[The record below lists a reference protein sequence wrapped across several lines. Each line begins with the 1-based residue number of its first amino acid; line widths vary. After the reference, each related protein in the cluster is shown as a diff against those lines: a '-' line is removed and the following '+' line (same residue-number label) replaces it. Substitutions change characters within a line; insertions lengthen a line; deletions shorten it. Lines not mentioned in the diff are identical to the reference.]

1 MEITM
6 ELRHIPL
13 PELHIAAVNV
23 RHKAKKTTLD
33 DILPSIRKRGILQP
47 LLVRPESEGFGIVA
61 GRRRYLAAKALE
73 QEGIE
78 VEALPC
84 AVMAEGDDI
93 DAVEASLIENVA
105 RLPMDEMDQFEAFHR
120 LLKEGRTV
128 PEIAAIFAVSE
139 IVVKRRLAIANLL
152 PRIRQA
158 YRAEEIDGESLQ
170 ALTMA
175 TKSQQKEWLALLED
189 ETQTAPTGYYLKQW
203 LFGGEQ
209 IPTAN
214 ALFDLADYKGE
225 IVTDLFG
232 EQSYFADSQAFWA
245 LQNAI
250 IAAKKATYL
259 EHGWKQVEVLPV
271 DHHFHV
277 WDHEKTAKKKGGAVY
292 ITVSARG
299 EVETHEGYVS
309 RQEARKREKKE
320 KDIEGDAKP
329 VKSEL
334 GKGAQNYL
342 ELHRHAAVRLR
353 LMEEPKIALRLAVA
367 HMIAGSG
374 LWQVKPEP
382 QRADKAEIAT
392 SVQTSAAQ
400 MKFNERR
407 NDALRLLGLAEDRS
421 DLIRHT
427 GDSYATTVIFATLLK
442 LTDDDVLWLLS
453 VAMAESLEAG
463 TAITE
468 VAGTILKVD
477 MAESWKV
484 DQTFLNLVTD
494 KAVLNFMLAEV
505 GGVAVAGGNKGETG
519 KVQRGIIRDY
529 VNGTNGREHKPNWVP
544 GYTAFPAKSYT
555 ERGGLRFVD
564 EWEKVAHL
572 FVSDPPE

>member
-1 MEITM
+1 METTM

-23 RHKAKKTTLD
+23 RHKAKKTSLD

-47 LLVRPESEGFGIVA
+47 LLVRPDSEGFGIVA

-73 QEGIE
+73 QEGLE

-128 PEIAAIFAVSE
+128 PEIAATFAVPE

-158 YRAEEIDGESLQ
+158 YRAEEIDSESLQ

-175 TKSQQKEWLALLED
+175 TKSQQKEWLALFED
-189 ETQTAPTGYYLKQW
+189 ETQTAPTGWYLKQW

-209 IPTAN
+209 IPTTS

-232 EQSYFADSQAFWA
+232 EESYFADIQAFWA
-245 LQNAI
+245 LQNASI
-250 IAAKKATYL
+250 EAKKASYL
-259 EHGWKQVEVLPV
+259 EQGWKQVVVLPV
-271 DHHFHV
+271 DQSFHV
-277 WDHEKTAKKKGGAVY
+277 WDHEKTAKRKGGVVY
-292 ITVSARG
+292 LAVSARG
-299 EVETHEGYVS
+299 QVEAHEGYVS

-320 KDIEGDAKP
+320 KGVEAKP
-329 VKSEL
+329 EKPEL
-334 GKGAQNYL
+334 SKAAQNYL
-342 ELHRHAAVRLR
+342 ELHRHTGVRLR
-353 LMEEPKIALRLAVA
+353 LIEEPKIALRLAVA

-382 QRADKAEIAT
+382 QRADKEEIAT
-392 SVQTSAAQ
+392 SVQTGAAQ
-400 MKFNERR
+400 VKFNEKR

-421 DLIRHT
+421 DLVRHT
-427 GDSYATTVIFATLLK
+427 GDSFATVAIFAALRK
-442 LTDDDVLWLLS
+442 LMDDDVLWILS
-453 VAMAESLEAG
+453 VVMAESLEAG

-468 VAGTILKVD
+468 AAGTVLTVD
-477 MAESWKV
+477 MVASWKV
-484 DQTFLNLVTD
+484 DQTFLDLVTD
-494 KAVLNFMLAEV
+494 KAVLNSMLAEV
-505 GGVAVAGGNKGETG
+505 GGVAVAEGNKAATG

-529 VNGTNGREHKPNWVP
+529 LDGTNGREHKPGWTPV
-544 GYTAFPAKSYT
+544 YASFPAKAYT
-555 ERGGLRFVD
+555 ERGGLGFVED
-564 EWEKVAHL
+564 WERVAHL
-572 FVSDPPE
+572 FVPEPRE

>member
-1 MEITM
+1 M

-23 RHKAKKTTLD
+23 RHKVKKTTLD

-47 LLVRPESEGFGIVA
+47 LLVRPDNEGFGIVA

-73 QEGIE
+73 QEGVEI
-78 VEALPC
+78 EALPC

-128 PEIAAIFAVSE
+128 AEIAVTFAVSE

-158 YRAEEIDGESLQ
+158 YRAEEIDSESLQ

-175 TKSQQKEWLALLED
+175 TKSQQKEWLALFED
-189 ETQTAPTGYYLKQW
+189 ESQTAPTRWYLKQW

-209 IPTAN
+209 IPTTN

-232 EQSYFADSQAFWA
+232 EDSYFADVQAFWA
-245 LQNAI
+245 LQNAAI
-250 IAAKKATYL
+250 EARKATYL
-259 EHGWKQVEVLPV
+259 EQGWKQVEVLPV
-271 DHHFHV
+271 DQRFLV
-277 WDHEKTAKKKGGAVY
+277 WDHEKTAKRKGGAVY
-292 ITVSARG
+292 ITVSACG

-320 KDIEGDAKP
+320 KGGEPDAPPQKP
-329 VKSEL
+329 EL
-334 GKGAQNYL
+334 TKAAQNYL

-353 LMEEPKIALRLAVA
+353 LIEEPRIALRLAVA

-374 LWQVKPEP
+374 VWQVKPEP
-382 QRADKAEIAT
+382 QRADKEEIAT
-392 SVQTSAAQ
+392 SVQTGSAQKIFDEKKAA
-400 MKFNERR
+400 
-407 NDALRLLGLAEDRS
+407 ALQLLGLAEDRS

-427 GDSYATTVIFATLLK
+427 GDSYATVAILASLLGR
-442 LTDDDVLWLLS
+442 TDDEVLHILS

-463 TAITE
+463 SAITE
-468 VAGTILKVD
+468 AAGTVLKAD
-477 MAESWKV
+477 MATSWKP
-484 DQTFLNLVTD
+484 DQAFLDLVTD
-494 KAVLNFMLAEV
+494 KSVLNAMLAEIA
-505 GGVAVAGGNKGETG
+505 GRSVADGNKAGTG
-519 KVQRGIIRDY
+519 KVQRGIISDY
-529 VNGTNGREHKPNWVP
+529 LGGTNGREHKPGWTP
-544 GYTAFPAKSYT
+544 RYGRFPAGSYT
-555 ERGGLRFVD
+555 DRGGLSFVQ
-564 EWEKVAHL
+564 EWKKVMDL
-572 FVSDPPE
+572 FAPNLTE

>member
-1 MEITM
+1 MESPM

-23 RHKAKKTTLD
+23 RHTAKKTALD

-47 LLVRPESEGFGIVA
+47 LLVRPDSEGFGIVA

-120 LLKEGRTV
+120 LLKVGRTV
-128 PEIAAIFAVSE
+128 AEIAATFAVSE

-158 YRAEEIDGESLQ
+158 YRAQEIDSESLQ

-175 TKSQQKEWLALLED
+175 TKSQQKEWLILFED

-209 IPTAN
+209 IPTTN
-214 ALFDLADYKGE
+214 ALFDLATYKGE

-232 EQSYFADSQAFWA
+232 EESYFADSRAFWA
-245 LQNAI
+245 LQYAAI
-250 IAAKKATYL
+250 EAKKASYL
-259 EHGWKQVEVLPV
+259 EQGWKHVDVLPV
-271 DHHFHV
+271 DQRFHV
-277 WDHEKTAKKKGGAVY
+277 WDHEKTAKKKGGSVY

-329 VKSEL
+329 VKPEL
-334 GKGAQNYL
+334 TKAAQNYL

-382 QRADKAEIAT
+382 QRTDKEEIAT

-400 MKFNERR
+400 VKFNERR
-407 NDALRLLGLAEDRS
+407 NDALRLLGLPEDRS

-427 GDSYATTVIFATLLK
+427 GDSYATSMVFATLVK
-442 LTDDDVLWLLS
+442 LPDDDVLWLLS

-468 VAGTILKVD
+468 SAGTILRVD

-484 DQTFLNLVTD
+484 DKTFLDLVTD
-494 KAVLNFMLAEV
+494 KAVLSSMLADIA
-505 GGVAVAGGNKGETG
+505 GPTVADGNKAATG

-529 VNGTNGREHKPNWVP
+529 LDGTNGRDHKPCWTPV
-544 GYTAFPAKSYT
+544 YASFPAKAYS
-555 ERGGLRFVD
+555 ERGGLSFVQD
-564 EWEKVAHL
+564 WERVAHL
-572 FVSDPPE
+572 FVPEPRE

>member
-1 MEITM
+1 M

-23 RHKAKKTTLD
+23 RHKARKTTLD

-47 LLVRPESEGFGIVA
+47 LLVRPDSEGFGIVA
-61 GRRRYLAAKALE
+61 GRRRYLAAKVLE
-73 QEGIE
+73 QEGLE

-84 AVMAEGDDI
+84 AIMAEGDDI

-128 PEIAAIFAVSE
+128 PEIAATFAVSE
-139 IVVKRRLAIANLL
+139 IIVKRRLAIAILL

-158 YRAEEIDGESLQ
+158 YRVEEIDSESLQ

-175 TKSQQKEWLALLED
+175 TKSQQKEWLALFED

-232 EQSYFADSQAFWA
+232 ERSYFADSQAFWA

-250 IAAKKATYL
+250 IAAKKGAYL
-259 EHGWKQVEVLPV
+259 EQGWKHVEVLPV
-271 DHHFHV
+271 DQRFHV
-277 WDHEKTAKKKGGAVY
+277 WDHEKTAKRKGGAVY

-320 KDIEGDAKP
+320 RGGEADTPPQKP
-329 VKSEL
+329 EL
-334 GKGAQNYL
+334 IKAAQNYL

-367 HMIAGSG
+367 HVIAGSG
-374 LWQVKPEP
+374 LWQVKPEA
-382 QRADKAEIAT
+382 QRADKAEIAM
-392 SVQTSAAQ
+392 SLQTSAAQ
-400 MKFNERR
+400 VKFNERR

-421 DLIRHT
+421 DLVRHT
-427 GDSYATTVIFATLLK
+427 GDSHATAVVFATLLR
-442 LTDDDVLWLLS
+442 LTDDDVIWLLS
-453 VAMAESLEAG
+453 VAIAESLEAG

-468 VAGTILKVD
+468 AAGTILKVD
-477 MAESWKV
+477 MAENWKA
-484 DQTFLNLVTD
+484 DQTFLDLVTD
-494 KAVLNFMLAEV
+494 KAVLNSMLADIA
-505 GGVAVAGGNKGETG
+505 GPTVADGNKAATG

-529 VNGTNGREHKPNWVP
+529 LDGANGRERKLGWTPA
-544 GYTAFPAKSYT
+544 YASFPAKAYT
-555 ERGGLRFVD
+555 ERNGLGFVQD
-564 EWEKVAHL
+564 WERVAHL
-572 FVSDPPE
+572 FVPEPRE

>member
-1 MEITM
+1 M

-13 PELHIAAVNV
+13 PELHIATVNV

-47 LLVRPESEGFGIVA
+47 LLVRPDSDGFGIVA

-73 QEGIE
+73 QEGLE

-128 PEIAAIFAVSE
+128 PEIAATFAVTE

-158 YRAEEIDGESLQ
+158 YRAEEIDSESLQ
-170 ALTMA
+170 ALTLA
-175 TKSQQKEWLALLED
+175 TKSQQKEWLALFED
-189 ETQTAPTGYYLKQW
+189 ETQTAPTRWYLKQW

-209 IPTAN
+209 IPTTN
-214 ALFDLADYKGE
+214 ALFDLAEYKGE

-232 EQSYFADSQAFWA
+232 EESYFADIQPFWA
-245 LQNAI
+245 LQNAAI
-250 IAAKKATYL
+250 EARKASYL
-259 EHGWKQVEVLPV
+259 EQGWKHVEVLPI
-271 DHHFHV
+271 DQRFHV
-277 WDHEKTAKKKGGAVY
+277 WDHEKTSKRKGGAVFL
-292 ITVSARG
+292 TVSARG
-299 EVETHEGYVS
+299 EVEAHEGYVS

-320 KDIEGDAKP
+320 KGVEADTKP
-329 VKSEL
+329 EKPEL
-334 GKGAQNYL
+334 TKAAQNYL
-342 ELHRHAAVRLR
+342 ELHRHSAVRLR
-353 LMEEPKIALRLAVA
+353 LIDDPKIALRLAVA
-367 HMIAGSG
+367 HMIVGSG

-382 QRADKAEIAT
+382 QRADKEEIAA
-392 SVQTSAAQ
+392 SVQTGLAQ
-400 MKFNERR
+400 AKFNERR
-407 NDALRLLGLAEDRS
+407 NDALRLLGFAEDRS
-421 DLIRHT
+421 DLVRHT
-427 GDSYATTVIFATLLK
+427 GDSFATVAIFAALLK
-442 LTDDDVLWLLS
+442 LKDDEVLWILS

-468 VAGTILKVD
+468 ATGTVLAVD
-477 MAESWKV
+477 MAASWKV
-484 DQTFLNLVTD
+484 DQTFLDLVTD
-494 KAVLNFMLAEV
+494 KAVLNSMLAEV
-505 GGVAVAGGNKGETG
+505 GGAAVAGGNKGETG

-555 ERGGLRFVD
+555 ERGGLRFVA
-564 EWEKVAHL
+564 EWEKIARL
-572 FVSDPPE
+572 FASERPE

>member
-1 MEITM
+1 M

-13 PELHIAAVNV
+13 PELHIATVNV
-23 RHKAKKTTLD
+23 RHAKKTTLD
-33 DILPSIRKRGILQP
+33 DILPSIRTRGILQP
-47 LLVRPESEGFGIVA
+47 LLVRPDSEGFGIVA

-73 QEGIE
+73 QEGLE

-120 LLKEGRTV
+120 LLKEGRTL
-128 PEIAAIFAVSE
+128 PEIAATFAVSE

-175 TKSQQKEWLALLED
+175 TKSQQKEWLALFED

-209 IPTAN
+209 IPTAS

-232 EQSYFADSQAFWA
+232 ERSYFADSQAFWA

-250 IAAKKATYL
+250 IAAKKAAYL
-259 EHGWKQVEVLPV
+259 EQGWKQVEVLPV
-271 DHHFHV
+271 DQRFHV
-277 WDHEKTAKKKGGAVY
+277 WDHEKAAKRKGGAVY
-292 ITVSARG
+292 ITLSARG

-329 VKSEL
+329 VKPEL
-334 GKGAQNYL
+334 TKAAQNYL
-342 ELHRHAAVRLR
+342 ELHRHAAVRLK
-353 LMEEPKIALRLAVA
+353 LLEDPNIALRLAVA

-382 QRADKAEIAT
+382 QRVDKEEIAT

-400 MKFNERR
+400 MKFNEKR
-407 NDALRLLGLAEDRS
+407 NDALRLLSLPEDRS

-427 GDSYATTVIFATLLK
+427 GDSYATAVVFATLLR
-442 LTDDDVLWLLS
+442 LTDDDVIWLLS
-453 VAMAESLEAG
+453 VGMAESLEVG

-468 VAGTILKVD
+468 AAGTILKVD
-477 MAESWKV
+477 MAENWKA
-484 DQTFLNLVTD
+484 DQTFLDLVTD
-494 KAVLNFMLAEV
+494 KAVLNSMLADIA
-505 GGVAVAGGNKGETG
+505 GPTVADGNKAATG

-529 VNGTNGREHKPNWVP
+529 LDGANGRERKLGWTPV
-544 GYTAFPAKSYT
+544 YASFPARAYT
-555 ERGGLRFVD
+555 EHSGLGFVRD
-564 EWEKVAHL
+564 WERVAHL
-572 FVSDPPE
+572 FVPEPRE

>member
-1 MEITM
+1 M

-47 LLVRPESEGFGIVA
+47 LLVRPDSEGFGIVA
-61 GRRRYLAAKALE
+61 GRRRYLAAKVLE
-73 QEGIE
+73 QEGVEI
-78 VEALPC
+78 EALPC
-84 AVMAEGDDI
+84 AVMVEGDDI

-128 PEIAAIFAVSE
+128 AEIAATFAVSE

-158 YRAEEIDGESLQ
+158 YRAAEINSESLQ

-175 TKSQQKEWLALLED
+175 TKGQQKEWLALFED
-189 ETQTAPTGYYLKQW
+189 ETQTAPTGRYLKQW
-203 LFGGEQ
+203 LFGGEE
-209 IPTAN
+209 IPTTV
-214 ALFDLADYKGE
+214 ALFYLADYKGE
-225 IVTDLFG
+225 VVTDLFG
-232 EQSYFADSQAFWA
+232 EESYFADTQAFWT
-245 LQNAI
+245 LQNAAI
-250 IAAKKATYL
+250 ETKKASYL
-259 EHGWKQVEVLPV
+259 EQGWKHVEVLPV
-271 DHHFHV
+271 DQRFHV
-277 WDHEKTAKKKGGAVY
+277 WDHEKTAKRKGGAVY

-299 EVETHEGYVS
+299 EVEVHEGYVS
-309 RQEARKREKKE
+309 REEARKREKKE
-320 KDIEGDAKP
+320 KGGEADTPPQKP
-329 VKSEL
+329 EL
-334 GKGAQNYL
+334 TKAAQNYL
-342 ELHRHAAVRLR
+342 ELLRHAAVRLR
-353 LMEEPKIALRLAVA
+353 LIAEPKIALRLAVA

-407 NDALRLLGLAEDRS
+407 NDALRLLALAEDRS
-421 DLIRHT
+421 DLIRHN

-442 LTDDDVLWLLS
+442 LTDDDVVWLLS

-468 VAGTILKVD
+468 AAGTILKVD

-484 DQTFLNLVTD
+484 DQTFLDLVTD
-494 KAVLNFMLAEV
+494 KAVLNSMLADIA
-505 GGVAVAGGNKGETG
+505 GPAVATGNAGATG
-519 KVQRGIIRDY
+519 KVQRGIIGDY
-529 VNGTNGREHKPNWVP
+529 LNGTHGREHKPRWTP
-544 GYTAFPAKSYT
+544 GYARFPAKSCT
-555 ERGGLRFVD
+555 ERGGLRIID
-564 EWEKVAHL
+564 EWEKVAYL
-572 FVSDPPE
+572 FVSEPRE

>member
-1 MEITM
+1 M

-13 PELHIAAVNV
+13 PELHIATVNV
-23 RHKAKKTTLD
+23 RHKAKKTNLD

-47 LLVRPESEGFGIVA
+47 LLVRPDAEGFGIVA
-61 GRRRYLAAKALE
+61 GRRRYLAAKTLE
-73 QEGIE
+73 QEGLE

-120 LLKEGRTV
+120 LLREGRTV
-128 PEIAAIFAVSE
+128 AEIAATFAVSE

-158 YRAEEIDGESLQ
+158 YRAEEIDSESLQ

-175 TKSQQKEWLALLED
+175 TKGQQKEWLALFED
-189 ETQTAPTGYYLKQW
+189 ETQTAPTRWYLKQW

-209 IPTAN
+209 IPAAN
-214 ALFDLADYKGE
+214 ALFDLASYKGE

-232 EQSYFADSQAFWA
+232 EESYFADIQAFWA
-245 LQNAI
+245 LQNAAI
-250 IAAKKATYL
+250 EARKVSYL
-259 EHGWKQVEVLPV
+259 EQGWKHVEVLPI
-271 DHHFHV
+271 DQRFHV
-277 WDHEKTAKKKGGAVY
+277 WDHEKTGKKKGGAIY

-299 EVETHEGYVS
+299 EIEVHEGYVS

-320 KDIEGDAKP
+320 QGIEADAKP
-329 VKSEL
+329 EKKPEL
-334 GKGAQNYL
+334 TKAAQNYL

-353 LMEEPKIALRLAVA
+353 LIEEPKVALRLAVA

-382 QRADKAEIAT
+382 QRADKEEIAT
-392 SVQTSAAQ
+392 SVQTSIAQ
-400 MKFNERR
+400 ARFSEKQT
-407 NDALRLLGLAEDRS
+407 DALRLLGLAEDRS
-421 DLIRHT
+421 DFVRHT
-427 GDSYATTVIFATLLK
+427 GDNYITVAIFAGLLK
-442 LTDDDVLWLLS
+442 LTDDDVLWILS

-468 VAGTILKVD
+468 ATGTVLAVD
-477 MAESWKV
+477 MAASWKV
-484 DQTFLNLVTD
+484 DQTFLDLVTD
-494 KAVLNFMLAEV
+494 KAVLNSMLAEI
-505 GGVAVAGGNKGETG
+505 GGAAVAEGNKGETG
-519 KVQRGIIRDY
+519 KVQRAIIRDY

-544 GYTAFPAKSYT
+544 DYTAFPAKSYT
-555 ERGGLRFVD
+555 ERGGLRFVA
-564 EWEKVAHL
+564 EWEKIAHL
-572 FVSDPPE
+572 FASNLSE